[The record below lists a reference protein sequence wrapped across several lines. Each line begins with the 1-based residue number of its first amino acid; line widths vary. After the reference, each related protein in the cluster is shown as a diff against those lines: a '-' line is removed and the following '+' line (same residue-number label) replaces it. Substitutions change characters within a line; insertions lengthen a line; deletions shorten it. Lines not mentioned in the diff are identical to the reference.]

1 MPSSRPPSRL
11 HSELT
16 ISSVAP
22 SYLRPVS
29 YGVSVS
35 NLTLTSVSRYK
46 RTVGRVRISIPSPA
60 VRRGPSP
67 DIDPDIQL
75 HTDTDTNTDPD
86 PNTYPNTTT
95 MDDWSSGNILLTDP
109 MRIYRAKRDAAR
121 KRVTD
126 KYAIL
131 GFISSGTYGRV
142 YKAQSKDP
150 DGRIHAIKK
159 FKPDKEGDVVTY
171 TGISQSAIREIA
183 VSTPSSPTPRPPRS
197 LTSSQKLNREISHE
211 NIVALKE
218 VILEDKSIYMV
229 FEYAEHDFLQVI
241 HHHSQ
246 TLRSSISQP
255 VLKSLTYQL
264 LNGLLYLH
272 QAHIIHRDLKPANI
286 LITSSGLVKIGDLGL
301 ARLTH
306 QPLQPLCAGD
316 KVVVTIWYRAPE
328 LLLGAKHYNKAI
340 DIWAVGCVIAEL
352 ASLRP
357 IFKGDEAKLDQKKN
371 VPFQKDQLLKIFE
384 VLGTPSGTSL
394 PASSPPMLPLLT
406 LAPAERD
413 WPKIKEMPEYASMKK
428 LDHYTNRLSE
438 WCQSRIRSHGAD
450 LLAHLFAY
458 DPDKRLTAA
467 EALQHRWFQEEPRP
481 TRNAFASLPAHQ
493 IPPHRRITQDDAPS
507 MMPVPAVGSQVQ
519 PQVSQVQATAQAHLS
534 QLSHSHSNASKV
546 GSAASFA
553 SLSGAGARTRGRRRG

>member
-1 MPSSRPPSRL
+1 
-11 HSELT
+11 
-16 ISSVAP
+16 
-22 SYLRPVS
+22 
-29 YGVSVS
+29 
-35 NLTLTSVSRYK
+35 
-46 RTVGRVRISIPSPA
+46 
-60 VRRGPSP
+60 
-67 DIDPDIQL
+67 
-75 HTDTDTNTDPD
+75 
-86 PNTYPNTTT
+86 
-95 MDDWSSGNILLTDP
+95 MDDWSSGNILLNDP

-131 GFISSGTYGRV
+131 GFISSGTYGKV
-142 YKAQSKDP
+142 YKAQSKEP

-159 FKPDKEGDVVTY
+159 FKPDKEGDVVAF

-183 VSTPSSPTPRPPRS
+183 
-197 LTSSQKLNREISHE
+197 LNREISHE
-211 NIVALKE
+211 NVVALKE

-246 TLRSSISQP
+246 TLRSSISLP

-272 QAHIIHRDLKPANI
+272 DAHIIHRDLKPANI
-286 LITSSGLVKIGDLGL
+286 LITSSGVVKIGDLGL

-306 QPLQPLCAGD
+306 QPLQPLCLGD

-328 LLLGAKHYNKAI
+328 LLLGAKHYNKAV
-340 DIWAVGCVIAEL
+340 DIWAVGCVMAEL

-357 IFKGDEAKLDQKKN
+357 IFKGEEAKLDSKKN

-384 VLGTPSGTSL
+384 VLGTPS
-394 PASSPPMLPLLT
+394 
-406 LAPAERD
+406 ERD
-413 WPKIKEMPEYASMKK
+413 WPKIRDLPEYESMRK
-428 LDHYTNRLSE
+428 LDQYWLGPSTSLCSYTNRLSE

-458 DPDKRLTAA
+458 DPDRRLTAA
-467 EALQHRWFQEEPRP
+467 EALQHKWFQEEPRP
-481 TRNAFASLPAHQ
+481 TRNAFASLPSHQ
-493 IPPHRRITQDDAPS
+493 IPPHRRITHDDAPS
-507 MMPVPAVGSQVQ
+507 MMHMAAVGSQVQ
-519 PQVSQVQATAQAHLS
+519 AQVSQVQATAQAHLS
-534 QLSHSHSNASKV
+534 QQLSHSHSNHSKV

-553 SLSGAGARTRGRRRG
+553 SLSGGAGGAGSHTRKKARLG